1 MPFDISKDM
10 HELMELY
17 DTVHNISTDKNNFV
31 RQSLP
36 MMEALKNGDLSDL
49 EEKNRLK
56 YAGEIYASYAA
67 VKMYEES
74 LQGTLNISTEEE
86 LTEECPWCGGKGTD
100 ITPYYCSPQVKQLEG
115 KQTFPPAKLW
125 MMCTGAISQIMRQ
138 RSNMM

>member
-49 EEKNRLK
+49 EEKN
-56 YAGEIYASYAA
+56 
-67 VKMYEES
+67 
-74 LQGTLNISTEEE
+74 
-86 LTEECPWCGGKGTD
+86 
-100 ITPYYCSPQVKQLEG
+100 
-115 KQTFPPAKLW
+115 
-125 MMCTGAISQIMRQ
+125 
-138 RSNMM
+138 

>member
-1 MPFDISKDM
+1 M

-100 ITPYYCSPQVKQLEG
+100 ITPYYCSP
-115 KQTFPPAKLW
+115 
-125 MMCTGAISQIMRQ
+125 
-138 RSNMM
+138 